1 MKNWLYR
8 CSNIQILGLFLGI
21 TAGAGILVP
30 FLYRMTMNYF
40 GIEIPEAHGHGE
52 AEVQVN
58 LFAGCAILLIFLLNE
73 VQVNHRQL
81 EGAVALEASYINSL
95 DRLLLR
101 FGHPQAI
108 AIRENV
114 SLYIQSIVD
123 DEWPNLHN
131 GTQSEK
137 THLLWRT
144 LSRKLIALDPEN
156 SRQSMLYQDIL
167 TKGDQIPTSRESRL
181 QASTVGL
188 PDVFFYA
195 IMVCILLLLI
205 GNSLVIQT
213 PGVIILE
220 ALLPIMLGAL
230 LALLVITDRPFKGE
244 YAIHPTAFISVIES
258 IKTRSS

>member
-8 CSNIQILGLFLGI
+8 CSNIQMLGLFLGM
-21 TAGAGILVP
+21 TAGAGILIP
-30 FLYRMTMNYF
+30 LLYRMTMHYF

-58 LFAGCAILLIFLLNE
+58 LFAGCAILLVFLLNE
-73 VQVNHRQL
+73 AQVNHRQL
-81 EGAVALEASYINSL
+81 ESSIALEASYINSL

-101 FGHPQAI
+101 FGDPQAI
-108 AIRENV
+108 DIRKDV
-114 SLYIQSIVD
+114 SLYINSIVE

-131 GTQSEK
+131 GAQSEK
-137 THLLWRT
+137 THMLWRA

-156 SRQSMLYQDIL
+156 PRQSMLYQDIL

-181 QASTVGL
+181 QASNVGL

-195 IMVCILLLLI
+195 IIVCILLLLI
-205 GNSLVIQT
+205 GNGVVIQT
-213 PGVIILE
+213 PGVTILE

-230 LALLVITDRPFKGE
+230 FALLVITDQPFKGE
-244 YAIHPTAFISVIES
+244 YAIHPTAFISVIDS
-258 IKTRSS
+258 IKTRTS

>member
-8 CSNIQILGLFLGI
+8 RSNIQILTLFLGI
-21 TAGAGILVP
+21 TAVAGILVP
-30 FLYRMTMNYF
+30 FIYRITMHYF

-58 LFAGCAILLIFLLNE
+58 LFAGCAILLVFLLNE

-81 EGAVALEASYINSL
+81 ESSVALEASYINSL

-101 FGHPQAI
+101 YGQPQAI
-108 AIRENV
+108 AIRGDV
-114 SLYIQSIVD
+114 SLYLISIVE
-123 DEWPNLHN
+123 DEWPNLHD

-137 THLLWRT
+137 THMLWRT
-144 LSRKLIALDPEN
+144 LSRKMIALDPEN

-181 QASTVGL
+181 QASGVGL
-188 PDVFFYA
+188 PNVFYYA
-195 IMVCILLLLI
+195 IMVCIALLLI
-205 GNSLVIQT
+205 GNGVVIQT
-213 PGVIILE
+213 PGVAILE

-230 LALLVITDRPFKGE
+230 FALLVITDRPFRGE
-244 YAIHPTAFISVIES
+244 YAIHPKAFISVLES
-258 IKTRSS
+258 IKTRTS